1 MIRAATTA
9 DAAALAGLWNPWI
22 TGTAITFNPDARTP
36 ADIAAMIEGRQAA
49 GQGFWLAEAGVESG
63 AGAGAG
69 ELLGFVTY
77 AQFRGGRGYATCMEH
92 TILLSPQARGRGI
105 GRALMAVM
113 EDHARAGG
121 AHQMIA
127 GVSGENPEGRAFH
140 ARLGYA
146 ETAVIRAAGFKF
158 GRFIDLVLMQKFLT

>member
-49 GQGFWLAEAGVESG
+49 GQGFWLAEAEG
-63 AGAGAG
+63 
-69 ELLGFVTY
+69 LLGFVTY
-77 AQFRGGRGYATCMEH
+77 AQFRSGRGYATAMEH
-92 TILLSPQARGRGI
+92 TIILSPQARGRGI